1 MIHIIIAIVL
11 ASVAHAQSSAPIPTP
26 LNANAKVESGKPIE
40 VSKDDQ
46 LKNLQLINN
55 ARAVE
60 NMIHRLKTEYEN
72 RKTQLETEQRAKLE
86 DYGRFITA
94 KRAEYK
100 LNDNYEIDT
109 DKGLWV
115 DRKVLDAEAA
125 KKQQSQPP
133 Q

>member
-1 MIHIIIAIVL
+1 MIRIIL
-11 ASVAHAQSSAPIPTP
+11 LMTLAHAALAQSAIPTA
-26 LNANAKVESGKPIE
+26 LNAKVETSSGKPIE

-86 DYGRFITA
+86 DYGRFIEA
-94 KRAEYK
+94 KRREYK
-100 LNDNYEIDT
+100 VTDFYEIDI
-109 DKGLWV
+109 DKGVWV
-115 DRKVLDAEAA
+115 DRKALDAEAA
-125 KKQQSQPP
+125 AKQKQ
-133 Q
+133 

>member
-1 MIHIIIAIVL
+1 MIRITFLLIVL
-11 ASVAHAQSSAPIPTP
+11 AHIVLAQSAIPTP
-26 LNANAKVESGKPIE
+26 LNAKVETASKPIE

-86 DYGRFITA
+86 DYGRFIEA
-94 KRAEYK
+94 KRREYK
-100 LNDNYEIDT
+100 LTDVYEIDI
-109 DKGLWV
+109 DKGIWV
-115 DRKVLDAEAA
+115 DRKALDAEAA
-125 KKQQSQPP
+125 AKAKQAPP

>member
-1 MIHIIIAIVL
+1 MTIHRITFLLIVL
-11 ASVAHAQSSAPIPTP
+11 AHIVLAQSAVPTA
-26 LNANAKVESGKPIE
+26 LNAKAETTSKPIE

-60 NMIHRLKTEYEN
+60 NMIHRLKTEYES
-72 RKTQLETEQRAKLE
+72 RKAQLETEQRAKLE

-94 KRAEYK
+94 KRTEYK
-100 LNDNYEIDT
+100 LSTDYEIDT
-109 DKGLWV
+109 DKGVWV